1 MIRHITFFL
10 ICTFLHFKKKINIFL
25 NTIKYY
31 FKELYFLNLINNYFF
46 ISKKNIFKS
55 KELNIFL
62 CENTKFWKDKKYKN
76 IKKNN
81 SILVENFVNQ
91 PAYTMSNAIISQ
103 YLKKFIITTLLD
115 CYVMEII

>member
-55 KELNIFL
+55 KRI
-62 CENTKFWKDKKYKN
+62 KYFFMKIQSFGKIKN
-76 IKKNN
+76 IKILKRTTFGREFCKSACLHNVKCNHKSIFKKN
-81 SILVENFVNQ
+81 L
-91 PAYTMSNAIISQ
+91 
-103 YLKKFIITTLLD
+103 
-115 CYVMEII
+115 